1 MEQPL
6 ILVTGAA
13 GKTGREVATQLLQ
26 AGAPVRALVRRR
38 DARSEELGRNGAEVV
53 VADLYD
59 PEQLLAAMRGVS
71 RAYYCP
77 PTQPFMVQSAAAFA
91 VAAREARLEQIV
103 HLSQWL
109 SSPSHPTLMTRQTW
123 LADNLFAMVPG
134 AAYTILNPGF
144 FADNALRLIGFA
156 AHLGILPSL
165 TGDSRNAPPSNR
177 DIARVAT
184 AVLLDPVRH
193 DGRRYR
199 PTGPNLLSGADMA
212 SVLSTV
218 LGRRVRP
225 VPMPPWLFVKAA
237 RMQGVSAFEIG
248 VFLTYL
254 QDHKEGAFER
264 GAPNTDVLD
273 VTGAPAETFETTA
286 RRYAALPAARR
297 STGATLRASF
307 DVLRTPLMPGYDL
320 ARYHRGLDAPTP
332 PEPRFALE
340 DPRWRV
346 EHPVSLA
353 EAADRG
359 SSAARLQ
366 EVA

>member
-1 MEQPL
+1 
-6 ILVTGAA
+6 
-13 GKTGREVATQLLQ
+13 
-26 AGAPVRALVRRR
+26 
-38 DARSEELGRNGAEVV
+38 
-53 VADLYD
+53 
-59 PEQLLAAMRGVS
+59 
-71 RAYYCP
+71 
-77 PTQPFMVQSAAAFA
+77 
-91 VAAREARLEQIV
+91 
-103 HLSQWL
+103 
-109 SSPSHPTLMTRQTW
+109 
-123 LADNLFAMVPG
+123 
-134 AAYTILNPGF
+134 
-144 FADNALRLIGFA
+144 
-156 AHLGILPSL
+156 
-165 TGDSRNAPPSNR
+165 
-177 DIARVAT
+177 
-184 AVLLDPVRH
+184 
-193 DGRRYR
+193 
-199 PTGPNLLSGADMA
+199 MA

-332 PEPRFALE
+332 PEPRFALD